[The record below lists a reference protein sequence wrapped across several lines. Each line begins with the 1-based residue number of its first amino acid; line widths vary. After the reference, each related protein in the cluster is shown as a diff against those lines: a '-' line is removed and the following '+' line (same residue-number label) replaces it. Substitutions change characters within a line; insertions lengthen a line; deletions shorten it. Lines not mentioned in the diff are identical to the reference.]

1 MTPKPRTVANLHCSL
16 VGIRAAQ
23 GRGREEQQ
31 RSAHPVHSFAPP
43 ASRICVVR
51 RTTQICR
58 APAGRLPLAPP
69 LFPQGL
75 VAAFVAAD
83 SSRTPRPGQ
92 LDEGGTV
99 HSRGMRP
106 IFRLPGL
113 RLPSFTGRRPRQS
126 RSARPRGSLRSPCS
140 ESANADAAPAGPRA
154 GGGGVWCARR
164 GGGGGGAPPPPPLRG
179 RVSRCRRRRRRL
191 TPLRCCA
198 RWGEGEPLA
207 TSG

>member
-1 MTPKPRTVANLHCSL
+1 MTAKAQNGGESALQPHRHLGCARK
-16 VGIRAAQ
+16 GQ
-23 GRGREEQQ
+23 GRGAKERASCALICPARLANLR
-31 RSAHPVHSFAPP
+31 RSTHHSNL
-43 ASRICVVR
+43 
-51 RTTQICR
+51 R
-58 APAGRLPLAPP
+58 APAGLLPLAPP
-69 LFPQGL
+69 SSPPGF
-75 VAAFVAAD
+75 VAAFVVAD
-83 SSRTPRPGQ
+83 SSRTPGRSSWIRVVQ
-92 LDEGGTV
+92 STL
-99 HSRGMRP
+99 RGMRP

-113 RLPSFTGRRPRQS
+113 QLPSLTGRRPRQG
-126 RSARPRGSLRSPCS
+126 RYPRPRGSLRSTCS
-140 ESANADAAPAGPRA
+140 ESANADAVPAGPRA

>member
-1 MTPKPRTVANLHCSL
+1 MPRPPRESASL
-16 VGIRAAQ
+16 DAPLKSPELRLASSPSLRPSFLRGLSQLSSPPIRQ
-23 GRGREEQQ
+23 E
-31 RSAHPVHSFAPP
+31 
-43 ASRICVVR
+43 
-51 RTTQICR
+51 
-58 APAGRLPLAPP
+58 
-69 LFPQGL
+69 PQGW
-75 VAAFVAAD
+75 
-83 SSRTPRPGQ
+83 SSWIRVVQ
-92 LDEGGTV
+92 SAL
-99 HSRGMRP
+99 RGMRP

-113 RLPSFTGRRPRQS
+113 QLPSLTGRRPRQG
-126 RSARPRGSLRSPCS
+126 RYPRPRGSLRSTCS
-140 ESANADAAPAGPRA
+140 ESADADAVPAGPRA